1 LHPFVNAQQRR
12 KRAAGPVASF
22 EEVKAF
28 VTSPEAQRQL
38 GKQLA
43 DTLAAQVDQINIAL
57 DQGGDVNAEELGKK
71 MGQTYALIIGTI
83 ASGGGGSASKSLT
96 LAKMGID
103 VSSKNLEKITSTV
116 KLADIKNDIAQIG
129 KVGRDSD
136 VPLLEPVARPGDPGS
151 LPSYYREDSSAGA
164 MLARPENLPDGYRVV
179 INTKTGSR
187 EVVSPEGVLY
197 TILPDGGGL
206 RPKAGGNLAQLV
218 KAEGEIGGANGTGA
232 AEVPATSA
240 TARVGLRDEL
250 AAQAGIPRNIA
261 ESPSSMWGKS
271 IDDIKQSL
279 THDGASLTP
288 KAPLAGTSGKAQVFN
303 VEGHPKIK
311 EVEFH
316 PGGGT
321 HGDSPYYK
329 LVSTEKIGNKNIEIR
344 VINPSPD
351 FSPGTITRYQQYY
364 DTQGNRLKYEG
375 SEWKG
380 WK

>member
-1 LHPFVNAQQRR
+1 D
-12 KRAAGPVASF
+12 
-22 EEVKAF
+22 EAF
-28 VTSPEAQRQL
+28 D
-38 GKQLA
+38 K
-43 DTLAAQVDQINIAL
+43 
-57 DQGGDVNAEELGKK
+57 GGDENSESLGYK
-71 MGQTYALIIGTI
+71 MGQAAAISIGAI
-83 ASGGGGSASKSLT
+83 ASGGSGTASKSLT
-96 LAKMGID
+96 LSRMGID
-103 VSSKNLEKITSTV
+103 ISSKKLEEIATTV
-116 KLADIKNDIAQIG
+116 KLKGLKKEIAELERPP
-129 KVGRDSD
+129 GRDSD
-136 VPLLEPVARPGDPGS
+136 VPMIEPETPPRVADAESRKIT

-164 MLARPENLPDGYRVV
+164 SFNKTGGLPEGYQRV
-179 INTKTGSR
+179 INTRTGNV
-187 EVVSPEGVLY
+187 EVAG
-197 TILPDGGGL
+197 PDGTLYLQTADGGL
-206 RPKAGGNLAQLV
+206 TPKAGGNLAQLV
-218 KAEGEIGGANGTGA
+218 KAEREIAEAKATVA
-232 AEVPATSA
+232 DEVPATSA
-240 TARVGLRDEL
+240 IARVGLRDDL

-279 THDGASLTP
+279 TLDGASLTP

-329 LVSTEKIGNKNIEIR
+329 LVSTEKIDNKNIEIR
-344 VINPSPD
+344 VIDPSPD

-375 SEWKG
+375 GEWKG